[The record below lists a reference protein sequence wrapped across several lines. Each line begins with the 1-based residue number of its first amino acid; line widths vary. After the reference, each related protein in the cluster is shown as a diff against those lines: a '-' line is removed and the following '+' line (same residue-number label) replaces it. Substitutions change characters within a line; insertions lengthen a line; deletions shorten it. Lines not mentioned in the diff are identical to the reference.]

1 MMPSVISGASCTK
14 FPSMAPRFEKLY
26 AKKYPPESYRK
37 EVKGMVRALQN
48 RYGVLRRE
56 RVERDPVEDETSE
69 AEQVRFAF

>member
-1 MMPSVISGASCTK
+1 MRFIEQE

-37 EVKGMVRALQN
+37 EVQGMVRALQN
-48 RYGVLRRE
+48 RYGVLKRE
-56 RVERDPVEDETSE
+56 RVARDSAVDQTTE